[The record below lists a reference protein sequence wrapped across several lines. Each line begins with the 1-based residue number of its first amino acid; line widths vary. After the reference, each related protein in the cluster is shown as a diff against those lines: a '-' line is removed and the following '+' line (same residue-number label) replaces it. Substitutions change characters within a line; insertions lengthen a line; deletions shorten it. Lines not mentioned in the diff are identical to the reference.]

1 MPDTR
6 TDGLLPLGRQVLEA
20 LSEAP
25 RPVSEL
31 PSRWPLTRAHL
42 RVLVERLHDERLVEA
57 AHDGG
62 GEAPAVRLTEAG
74 RRVVA
79 GGGG

>member
-1 MPDTR
+1 MPSTG
-6 TDGLLPLGRQVLEA
+6 THTLLPLGRQVLEA
-20 LSEAP
+20 LAEAP

-31 PSRWPLTRAHL
+31 PTRWPLTRVHL
-42 RVLVERLHDERLVEA
+42 RILIERLSDERLVEVA
-57 AHDGG
+57 QGG
-62 GEAPAVRLTEAG
+62 AGEGPAVRLTGAG